1 MSDKKEP
8 QKEDQKPKP
17 NPDAQ
22 RPKIEFVLN
31 HAPPGK
37 KR

>member
-8 QKEDQKPKP
+8 KAQDQKPKP

-22 RPKIEFVLN
+22 RPKIQFVLN
-31 HAPPGK
+31 HLTTGK
-37 KR
+37 KK